1 MFNSFLTDVLCN
13 LFLKLLGSGV
23 SNFDIFTHLQ
33 LAGLIWTSLATF
45 LYFLHHGY
53 QNKGYFLLLIFS
65 FLDWTMPFPSSSFL
79 WLFFCKLLV
88 STILSSEFLNP
99 LPSESTTARLDVV
112 LLLRPYHH
120 QEKEGNYVRQ
130 NSYLYSVGWWM
141 SSLYDIVDSC
151 SAVILCNTPQ
161 AQNNCFL
168 SSHSPSCTF
177 PDNIYPS

>member
-1 MFNSFLTDVLCN
+1 MQPIFKTARLRCFKIWHIHSFAISRFNLNFSCHFP
-13 LFLKLLGSGV
+13 LFSSPWV
-23 SNFDIFTHLQ
+23 SKQI
-33 LAGLIWTSLATF
+33 
-45 LYFLHHGY
+45 
-53 QNKGYFLLLIFS
+53 KGYFLLLIFS